1 MALALAPLALTGR
14 MSAERDTSRS
24 CVGRSAA
31 YSMGAG
37 DAGDDHL
44 ESSGQSR
51 SSAVMILRASH
62 TSAQRAVIAAVRLGD
77 EDSAGPAEAE
87 EEEERSLLGVL
98 RGGALDLARSAAFL
112 ARWVA

>member
-1 MALALAPLALTGR
+1 MDLALDLTGR
-14 MSAERDTSRS
+14 TNAERDTSRS

-51 SSAVMILRASH
+51 SSVVMILRASH

-77 EDSAGPAEAE
+77 EDRAGPVEAE
-87 EEEERSLLGVL
+87 EEERPSLGTL